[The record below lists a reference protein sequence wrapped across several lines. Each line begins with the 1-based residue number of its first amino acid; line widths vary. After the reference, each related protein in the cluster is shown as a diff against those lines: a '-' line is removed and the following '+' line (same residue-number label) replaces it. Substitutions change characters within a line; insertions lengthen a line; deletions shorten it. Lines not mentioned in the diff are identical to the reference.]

1 MKVIDA
7 KVLRVPMEDPGDV
20 SGIEDAI
27 RRGEVDPRDIIAIV
41 GKTEGNG
48 LVNDFSRG
56 QASMA
61 CALLLSKHLGVPVE
75 DVAGKVSLVM
85 SGGTEGVLS
94 PHFTVFARRVVEAEK
109 KPKEKRL
116 SIGVSHTRDF
126 RPEEIGRMPQVREV
140 AERVKAAMKDAMI
153 GDPKDVHFVQIKC
166 PLLTSAKIKDAQD
179 RGKTVATTDTLKS
192 MGYSRGASALGIALA
207 LGEVEEGRL
216 SDDVIY
222 AERSLYSNVASTS
235 AGVELEKCEIVVMG
249 NSPDSVSRLRTGH
262 SVMRD
267 SIDAEAVREALRN
280 AGLGFDCQ
288 PDEEQAGRI
297 VNVFAKC
304 DASPSGEVRG
314 RRHTMLT
321 DSMLPATRHARAVVG
336 AVIASIIGDPMV
348 YVSGGS
354 EHQGPPGGG
363 PIAAIIEAE

>member
-1 MKVIDA
+1 MKQIDA
-7 KVLRVPMEDPGDV
+7 KLLKVPMENPGDV
-20 SGIEDAI
+20 SGIEERIIQGDVAPENIVAI
-27 RRGEVDPRDIIAIV
+27 I

-61 CALLLSKHLGVPVE
+61 CALLLSRHLDVPIEEV
-75 DVAGKVSLVM
+75 VGKVSLIM

-94 PHFTVFARRVVEAEK
+94 PHFTIFAKSEVETEEK
-109 KPKEKRL
+109 PEGKRL
-116 SIGVSHTRDF
+116 AIGVSHTRDF
-126 RPEEIGRMPQVREV
+126 KPEEIGKMAQVREV
-140 AERVKAAMKDAMI
+140 AEKVRAAMKDAMI
-153 GDPKDVHFVQIKC
+153 DDPEDVHFVQIKC
-166 PLLTSAKIKDAQD
+166 PLLTSARIKDAHD
-179 RGKTVATTDTLKS
+179 RGEEVATTDTLKS
-192 MGYSRGASALGIALA
+192 MGYSRGASALGIAVA
-207 LGEVEEGRL
+207 LGEVDESRL
-216 SDDVIY
+216 GDDVIY
-222 AERSLYSNVASTS
+222 VDRSLYSEVASTS
-235 AGVELEKCEIVVMG
+235 AGVELDKCEIVVMG
-249 NSPDSVSRLRTGH
+249 NSPHSVSSLRIGH
-262 SVMRD
+262 SVMKD
-267 SIDAEAVREALRN
+267 GIDAAAVREALRD

-288 PDEEQAGRI
+288 PTEEQARRV
-297 VNVFAKC
+297 VNVFAKS
-304 DASPSGEVRG
+304 DAPISGEVRG

>member
-1 MKVIDA
+1 MKKIDA
-7 KVLRVPMEDPGDV
+7 KVLRVPMENPGDI
-20 SGIEDAI
+20 SGIEEKI
-27 RRGEVDPRDIIAIV
+27 MNGEVDPENIV
-41 GKTEGNG
+41 AVIGKTEGNG

-56 QASMA
+56 QASIA
-61 CALLLSKHLGVPVE
+61 CALLLSKHLDIPIEEVV
-75 DVAGKVSLVM
+75 GKVSLVM

-94 PHFTVFARRVVEAEK
+94 PHFTIFAKSEMETEGK
-109 KPKEKRL
+109 LDGKRL
-116 SIGVSHTRDF
+116 AIGISHTRDF
-126 RPEEIGRMPQVREV
+126 KPEEIGKMAQVREV
-140 AERVKAAMKDAMI
+140 AEKVRVAMEDAMI
-153 GDPKDVHFVQIKC
+153 EDPNDVHFVQIKC
-166 PLLTSAKIKDAQD
+166 PLLTSAKIKDAHD
-179 RGKTVATTDTLKS
+179 RGEEVATTDTLKS
-192 MGYSRGASALGIALA
+192 MGYSRGASALGVAVA
-207 LGEVEEGRL
+207 LGEVEESRL

-222 AERSLYSNVASTS
+222 ADRSIYSEVASTS

-249 NSPDSVSRLRTGH
+249 NSILSVSRLGIGH
-262 SVMRD
+262 SVMKD
-267 SIDAEAVREALRN
+267 SIDADAVREALRN
-280 AGLGFDCQ
+280 AGLEFECQ
-288 PDEEQAGRI
+288 PTEDQAKRI

-363 PIAAIIEAE
+363 PIAAIIETG